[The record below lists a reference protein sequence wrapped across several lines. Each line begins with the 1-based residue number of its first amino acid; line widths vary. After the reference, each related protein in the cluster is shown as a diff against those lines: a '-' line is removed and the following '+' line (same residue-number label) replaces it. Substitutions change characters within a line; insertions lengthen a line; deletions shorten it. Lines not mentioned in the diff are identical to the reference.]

1 MGAPDEAAQVLFLSR
16 ARTEL
21 FEDSALSLP
30 KRTVHSALTAGLY
43 QQCLCSVDPEQRA
56 DYYELR
62 GSYCWWHDDCSKPV
76 VFHQKPCEPV
86 RLQEEGLH

>member
-1 MGAPDEAAQVLFLSR
+1 MKLHRSFFLVEQ
-16 ARTEL
+16 EL
-21 FEDSALSLP
+21 NSLKIVP
-30 KRTVHSALTAGLY
+30 FPCQKTVHSALTAGLY
-43 QQCLCSVDPEQRA
+43 QQYLCSVDPEQRA
-56 DYYELR
+56 DYHELR